1 MNGNARLLKYLVVA
15 MVSMSGM
22 FVLLAGCQKDKPI
35 VGAKTTPPKTQ
46 EATSS
51 PAKQEA
57 TPAPATQVAQTGEQT
72 VCPVMGGAIDKD
84 IFVEYQGKKV
94 YFCCKSCL
102 DTFKANPEKYISK
115 LPQFAK

>member
-1 MNGNARLLKYLVVA
+1 MNGKARLLRHLVAVT
-15 MVSMSGM
+15 VSMSVV
-22 FVLLAGCQKDKPI
+22 FVLLAGCQKDKP
-35 VGAKTTPPKTQ
+35 VAGTKTTQTKAQ
-46 EATSS
+46 EATPA

-57 TPAPATQVAQTGEQT
+57 TPAPGAQVVQTGEQT
-72 VCPVMGGAIDKD
+72 VCPVMGGAIDKN

-102 DTFKANPEKYISK
+102 DTFKADPEKYVSK